1 MQPHLGRNDK
11 QLFYKYLDRS
21 RVYFE
26 YGAGGSTYQAAIRD
40 NIKKIYSVE
49 SDGEWHRKLQDN
61 IPNKNHIKFLYN
73 EMKTL
78 PNTWGY
84 PGPGST
90 HTQWINYSN
99 QLPNLNLLEKN
110 EIDLVMIDGR
120 FRVACCLK
128 CFNSV
133 NDDCAIIFDDFLNR
147 KQYHKVLNYY
157 DIIEKTSDNQM
168 VVLKKKSNIENIPND
183 VIKKYELEKRC

>member
-11 QLFYKYLDRS
+11 QLFYKYLDKS
-21 RVYFE
+21 QVYFE

-99 QLPNLNLLEKN
+99 QLPNLNLLE
-110 EIDLVMIDGR
+110 
-120 FRVACCLK
+120 CLL
-128 CFNSV
+128 F
-133 NDDCAIIFDDFLNR
+133 
-147 KQYHKVLNYY
+147 YH
-157 DIIEKTSDNQM
+157 EQ
-168 VVLKKKSNIENIPND
+168 
-183 VIKKYELEKRC
+183 

>member
-1 MQPHLGRNDK
+1 MQPHLGRRDK
-11 QLFYKYLDRS
+11 QLFYQYLDKCN
-21 RVYFE
+21 VYFE
-26 YGAGGSTYQAAIRD
+26 YGSGGSTYQAAIRN

-49 SDGEWHRKLQDN
+49 SDHEWHRKLQDN

-73 EMKTL
+73 EMNTL

-84 PGPGST
+84 PGPNSS
-90 HTQWINYSN
+90 HEQWINYSD
-99 QLPNLNLLEKN
+99 QITKLTSSEKN

-128 CFNSV
+128 CFDV
-133 NDDCAIIFDDFLNR
+133 VDDNCIIIFDDFLNR
-147 KQYHKVLNYY
+147 KQYHKVLDYY
-157 DIIEKTSDNQM
+157 DIIDKTIDNQM
-168 VVLKKKSNIENIPND
+168 VVLKKKITIKNIPSK